1 MSESTNALN
10 PGMSLSE
17 SRVDA
22 TLSDLFQRQ
31 LGRIII
37 ATFASNVY
45 RLKHIIETCKKI
57 IEKQQYLVEVWKLKQ
72 KLLQKRGYIKDKNI
86 FVTPEE
92 ANALKPEEVCLL
104 CTGSQGEPLAALSRI
119 ANGTD
124 KN

>member
-1 MSESTNALN
+1 MADLHKMARIGEKGVTLLMSESTNALN

-45 RLKHIIETCKKI
+45 RLKHIIETCKKNNR
-57 IEKQQYLVEVWKLKQ
+57 KVA
-72 KLLQKRGYIKDKNI
+72 I
-86 FVTPEE
+86 FW
-92 ANALKPEEVCLL
+92 
-104 CTGSQGEPLAALSRI
+104 
-119 ANGTD
+119 
-124 KN
+124 